1 MESLI
6 NWGLLQKMGPA
17 SNPGIAGHD
26 TESTEIMAKL
36 ASSFDQLAGF
46 GTQYTTNQC
55 NSLPLSTADSVLVV
69 GCGSGR
75 LALPVAK
82 RVKKL
87 TAFDASE
94 RMLAV
99 CKDNARKAEQDN
111 IIFRRLD
118 WSLPEPGKQGEK
130 FDVVITTRSVGFED
144 IKKLNVLSKKYVF
157 VIYPYD
163 YPNLKD
169 IQSEM
174 LLGIRGRET
183 RKEEA
188 AAQRVYG
195 YNTIFNMLY
204 DLGLDPVMSLLND
217 GFERVY
223 MSREDA
229 YQDLRKTALMS
240 LTDFDNPLLDEEE
253 DRIFRTNLEP
263 YLSLEEDGKVKFFRE
278 SKTMV
283 IGWKAKEI

>member
-26 TESTEIMAKL
+26 AESTENMAKL
-36 ASSFDQLAGF
+36 ASSFDHLAGF

-55 NSLPLSTADSVLVV
+55 NSLPLSTADSVLIV

-75 LALPVAK
+75 LALPIAK

-130 FDVVITTRSVGFED
+130 FDVVITTRSVGIED
-144 IKKLNVLSKKYVF
+144 IKRLNILSRKYVF

-163 YPNLKD
+163 YPSLKD
-169 IQSEM
+169 IQHEM
-174 LLGIRGRET
+174 LLDVRGRISRE
-183 RKEEA
+183 EEA
-188 AAQRVYG
+188 KSQRIYG

-217 GFERVY
+217 GFERIY
-223 MSREDA
+223 MTREDA
-229 YQDLRKTALMS
+229 YQDLRKIALMS
-240 LTDFDNPLLDEEE
+240 LEDFDNPLLDEDE
-253 DRIFRTNLEP
+253 DKIFRTNLEP
-263 YLSLEEDGKVKFFRE
+263 YFSHEEDGKVKFFRE

>member
-26 TESTEIMAKL
+26 AESTENMAKL
-36 ASSFDQLAGF
+36 ASSFDHLAGF

-75 LALPVAK
+75 LALPIAK

-130 FDVVITTRSVGFED
+130 FDVVITTRSVGIED
-144 IKKLNVLSKKYVF
+144 IKRLNILSRKYVF

-163 YPNLKD
+163 YPSLKD
-169 IQSEM
+169 IQHEM
-174 LLGIRGRET
+174 LLDVRGRISRE
-183 RKEEA
+183 EEA
-188 AAQRVYG
+188 KSQRIYG

-217 GFERVY
+217 GFERIY
-223 MSREDA
+223 MTREDA
-229 YQDLRKTALMS
+229 YQDLRKIALMS
-240 LTDFDNPLLDEEE
+240 LEDFDNPLLDEDE
-253 DRIFRTNLEP
+253 DKIFRTNLEP
-263 YLSLEEDGKVKFFRE
+263 YFSLEEDGKVKFFRE